1 MAPRGWGG
9 TDTRQL
15 ATVTLPGN
23 RQMEQGMPRK
33 LQRAILILVILG
45 TAGLIS
51 FRLVISK
58 APPEKKAEVPLATL
72 VDVLEL
78 QGVDEQFSIRSQG
91 TVKPRTETVLSAE
104 VAGSIV
110 SISPK
115 FVAGGLFARDEE
127 LMRIDPTRYEV
138 AVQQAEALLK
148 QRQIEFDGAEKLRS
162 QGYRA
167 EAELA
172 SAATALA
179 AARAGLVTAR
189 RDLEKTRIR
198 VPYAGMVRA
207 KETDIGYFVN
217 PGSRL
222 GVVFSTDYAE
232 VRLPLTDAD
241 LAFIDLPTESGG
253 TAGPMVR
260 LTAVQ
265 RGVESSWQ
273 AQIVRTEGV
282 VDEKTRVTYVVARVD
297 DPYRRRPD
305 TAAASALPMGTFVGA
320 SIEGR
325 TLQNVVRVPR
335 SALRGGDQ
343 LLFVDDD
350 ERLRIR
356 TVDVLRADASS
367 AWLRNAGLDG
377 KRINLTPIESP
388 VNGMQVRVSDS
399 GNADVAA
406 HSEN

>member
-1 MAPRGWGG
+1 MS
-9 TDTRQL
+9 
-15 ATVTLPGN
+15 
-23 RQMEQGMPRK
+23 RK
-33 LQRAILILVILG
+33 LQRAILILAILG
-45 TAGLIS
+45 TAGLVS
-51 FRLVISK
+51 FLLVTSK
-58 APPEKKAEVPLATL
+58 APPEKKTEVALATL

-78 QGVDEQFSIRSQG
+78 QGIDEQFSIRSQG

-115 FVAGGLFARDEE
+115 FVAGGLFAQDEE

-138 AVQQAEALLK
+138 AVQQAEALLA

-222 GVVFSTDYAE
+222 GVVFATDYAE

-241 LAFIDLPTESGG
+241 LAFIDLPAVSGG
-253 TAGPMVR
+253 TAGPVVR

-265 RGVESSWQ
+265 RGVEANWQ

-297 DPYRRRPD
+297 DPYRRRTD
-305 TAAASALPMGTFVGA
+305 AVSASALPMGTFVGA

-325 TLQNVVRVPR
+325 TLQDVVRVPR

-350 ERLRIR
+350 QRLQIR

-367 AWLRNAGLDG
+367 AWLRNDELDG

-388 VNGMQVRVSDS
+388 VNGMQVRVSDT
-399 GNADVAA
+399 GTADVAA
-406 HSEN
+406 HTEN